1 MWYPHKMTALFRIPN
16 ARSALRLANARHAAE
31 LPRNLHTSPAL
42 TAVKS
47 VQSSPYAQTHTSS
60 NVINFGLGQPSASL
74 LPLSMFREAA
84 MGRLTPS
91 QDPAMLQYGA
101 AKGFIGFREEIAKL
115 VTGADATETV
125 DSETLMVTAGNSQAI
140 SHAAMAF
147 SKTHKRVFVEEPTYF
162 LAHDIFR
169 ELGLDLKGI
178 RTGKDG
184 LDLDVLEATL
194 AAGDV
199 PAFLYTIPFFHN
211 PTGAVMSPDRCERLV
226 ALAQKYEFR
235 IISDEPYNLLHLD
248 GGALP
253 SLASYDDSGL
263 VVSLG
268 SFSKILAPGL
278 RLGWAQSNTKTIET
292 LSTIGALR
300 SGGGQN
306 PVTAAL
312 VHTVLE
318 QDRLLRHIDHLKS
331 VFRVRKAAMCDALH
345 KHCPDVT
352 FTEPSGGYFVWLE
365 LPDGVHTEA
374 LLKEAVDR
382 HGVAFTPGTRCSLGT
397 IYGDGDG
404 GVLANAAM
412 TRCARL
418 SFAFYDEDE
427 IHLGIQRLQNA
438 LANLK

>member
-1 MWYPHKMTALFRIPN
+1 
-16 ARSALRLANARHAAE
+16 
-31 LPRNLHTSPAL
+31 
-42 TAVKS
+42 
-47 VQSSPYAQTHTSS
+47 
-60 NVINFGLGQPSASL
+60 
-74 LPLSMFREAA
+74 
-84 MGRLTPS
+84 
-91 QDPAMLQYGA
+91 
-101 AKGFIGFREEIAKL
+101 
-115 VTGADATETV
+115 
-125 DSETLMVTAGNSQAI
+125 MVTAGNSQAI

-178 RTGKDG
+178 HVGKNG
-184 LDLDVLEATL
+184 IDLDVLEAAL

-211 PTGAVMSPDRCERLV
+211 PTAAVMLPDRCKRLV
-226 ALAQKYEFR
+226 ALAQKYGFR

-278 RLGWAQSNTKTIET
+278 RLGWAQSSSKTIET

-312 VHTVLE
+312 VHTAVLA
-318 QDRLLRHIDHLKS
+318 QGQLLPHIDHLKN
-331 VFRVRKAAMCDALH
+331 VFRVRKAALCDGLR
-345 KHCPDVT
+345 KRCPYVA

-365 LPDGVHTEA
+365 LPDGVHTEV
-374 LLKEAVDR
+374 LLKEAVAR

-397 IYGDGDG
+397 LYGDGDG

-418 SFAFYDEDE
+418 SFAFYNEDE
-427 IHLGIQRLQNA
+427 IHSGVQRLQSA
-438 LANLK
+438 LASMK